1 MPSYGEKQ
9 KPAGFAKPC
18 GCAKPAGLRSMV
30 SKNENIAPDLYIEN
44 PEYKGNPVLNAQI
57 K

>member
-1 MPSYGEKQ
+1 LYKKKILITKNKTKMPSYGEKQ

-30 SKNENIAPDLYIEN
+30 SKSEN
-44 PEYKGNPVLNAQI
+44 
-57 K
+57 